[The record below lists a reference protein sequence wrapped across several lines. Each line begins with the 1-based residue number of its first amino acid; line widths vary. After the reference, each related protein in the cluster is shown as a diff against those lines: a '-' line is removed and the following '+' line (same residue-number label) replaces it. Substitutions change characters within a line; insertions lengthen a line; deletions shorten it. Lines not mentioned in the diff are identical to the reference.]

1 MNTISIW
8 VYRAIFLSLIFLFFL
23 RVPVHLAEGIMLGN
37 DDTAIL
43 RHQRVVC
50 AQPHPVPKVSRV
62 RHNGVC
68 SEYKLPRGLDKV
80 RQTLIQTRSA
90 S

>member
-1 MNTISIW
+1 MGIQSDFSFS
-8 VYRAIFLSLIFLFFL
+8 YFPLFFL